1 MRVQTPRRCGAAMRA
16 LRPWPD
22 LRPGVETF
30 FLGLRRPLRTSWL
43 MLGMRRGIVAAWR
56 SLPSMALDQHRG
68 GSGEPLVLLHGIGHT
83 WRGFKPMLPA
93 LEQRFDVLGVDLPGF
108 GHSPPFPAGETPT
121 IE

>member
-1 MRVQTPRRCGAAMRA
+1 MRA
-16 LRPWPD
+16 LRPCPD

-56 SLPSMALDQHRG
+56 SLAAMVLDQHRG

-83 WRGFKPMLPA
+83 WRGWKPMLPG
-93 LEQRFDVLGVDLPGF
+93 LERRFDVLGVDLPGF
-108 GHSPPFPAGETPT
+108 GHSPPLPADVPYS
-121 IE
+121 IDAFAD